1 MDASEKS
8 VSLYLAN
15 RGYGALVY
23 EPDGNVPPDFLIDGR
38 IAVEARRLNQND
50 DTPEGFR
57 GLEETAKP
65 LHAAVTKVL
74 TALGPPTTGVSWFV
88 IYTFSRPLPSWR
100 QLEKTLADALRHL
113 QEEPSDQPTAI
124 RIARGFTLRFIQ
136 ASKTHPTFFV
146 LGGSSDHDGG
156 GFVVAEMARN
166 LRICIDEKSRK
177 VARFLDR
184 YPEWWLVLEDRIGYG
199 VLDEPDRHDLRELI
213 SVDDPWS
220 KIVFVSPLNPAMG
233 FEL

>member
-8 VSLYLAN
+8 VSVYLAN

-38 IAVEARRLNQND
+38 IAVEVRRLNQND
-50 DTPEGFR
+50 DTAEGLR

-100 QLEKTLADALRHL
+100 QLERTLAGALRRF

-124 RIARGFTLRFIQ
+124 RIARRFTLRSVR

-146 LGGSSDHDGG
+146 LGGSSDRDGG
-156 GFVVAEMARN
+156 GFIVAEMARN

-199 VLDEPDRHDLRELI
+199 VLDESDQHDLRELI
-213 SVDDPWS
+213 SVDDPWC
-220 KIVFVSPLNPAMG
+220 KIVLVNPLNPAMG